1 MRGHVEVENLAIRH
15 VKFWTHSSCSWSAR
29 SNLILLVSSNHTLK
43 AMMGVSSKFYWSIP
57 KLPASREQSSDWAFS
72 SEWGPFNV
80 EFELPQC
87 GALWKFYL
95 SLSLYCS
102 DLCSQTYSSEE
113 VKRGKMPRQSFHTC
127 VSFNFHKFSWKLP
140 FVYLVTCGSPGFC
153 IWRGVE
159 IWGKSSESWQ
169 GQLVSLLEVNP
180 GTFSLQHLGTQP
192 GFGKVIFLNLVFFTF
207 S

>member
-1 MRGHVEVENLAIRH
+1 MRGRVEIENLAIRH

-29 SNLILLVSSNHTLK
+29 SNLILLVSSSHTLK
-43 AMMGVSSKFYWSIP
+43 AMLRVSSKFYWSIP

-87 GALWKFYL
+87 GAVQRFYL

-102 DLCSQTYSSEE
+102 DLCSQTYSSDE

-127 VSFNFHKFSWKLP
+127 VSSNFHKFSWKLP
-140 FVYLVTCGSPGFC
+140 VCLFCHLWITWVLYIEGSGNLRQKFWILARSTGFSP
-153 IWRGVE
+153 RS
-159 IWGKSSESWQ
+159 KSSDFFS
-169 GQLVSLLEVNP
+169 STPRNPTCTLER
-180 GTFSLQHLGTQP
+180 
-192 GFGKVIFLNLVFFTF
+192 
-207 S
+207 